1 MASQSFTLSFVNYL
15 FIRIPFINFKNLQIL
30 TSAKHFFLNC
40 AFLDL
45 EHLFLLYFS
54 YLMMFGMVLFIYL
67 KIILIFLSLPQSF
80 DSLCCMELIAK
91 QIGITYCACKDI
103 AAAGQQRSI
112 VVAFGRRW
120 LLDGVG
126 FVDRFGLQT
135 H

>member
-1 MASQSFTLSFVNYL
+1 MNYL
-15 FIRIPFINFKNLQIL
+15 SIRIPFINSKNPQIL
-30 TSAKHFFLNC
+30 TSAEHFFLNC

-54 YLMMFGMVLFIYL
+54 YLMMFGMVLFIYF

-80 DSLCCMELIAK
+80 DFLCCMVLIVK